1 MQFEKAIA
9 GIVKQWNFVCHLF
22 DVKKC
27 LDTMLGL
34 ANETGADRIGVGG
47 GWVGGTIPWGECCF
61 VFMPLT

>member
-1 MQFEKAIA
+1 MTSQSRKKEIA
-9 GIVKQWNFVCHLF
+9 GIVKQWNFVGHLF

-47 GWVGGTIPWGECCF
+47 G
-61 VFMPLT
+61 